1 MGGAASYSGIVA
13 KIRAMRSE
21 LLSEADF
28 EQLAACRLSSQK
40 AAFLGQ
46 FKPYAGLFGAAGD
59 ELLHRSDVE
68 QRLAFS
74 ALQDFDKLYRFG
86 NAEQKRFLK
95 FFFAHFEAEAL
106 RRSLQAVL
114 SREAYGEKAHAESAS
129 VAPPEIDRSVPMRP
143 EDKTAAEQGD
153 GQPKIGAAA
162 GQSEE
167 TSNNTLCALHFAEPL
182 LRKYTKLDLTALS
195 QSRTLS
201 EWVEGLEGTAYYT
214 DLRRLCEAGN
224 ARAAD
229 YETALDMRYFTELWR
244 RKNKLLSKE
253 EQRMIGRTFGSRI
266 DLLNMSWIYRAK
278 KYFSMTAEEI
288 YAMLVPVRARLSA
301 EEIRQ
306 MAEAPGLS
314 EFLEAERRT
323 CYGARMEK
331 LREMHVEESAAAAGE
346 ALLYSLYEG
355 EARKHPFSA
364 APVNAYFYRKL
375 KEIERIVYIIE
386 ASHYE
391 EEVLT

>member
-1 MGGAASYSGIVA
+1 MGGAASYSGIAA

-46 FKPYAGLFGAAGD
+46 FRPYAGLFGAAGD

-74 ALQDFDKLYRFG
+74 VLQDFDKLYCFG

-114 SREAYGEKAHAESAS
+114 SRELSGAEVSRSETAGQGARAESVS
-129 VAPPEIDRSVPMRP
+129 GVV
-143 EDKTAAEQGD
+143 AEQNEA
-153 GQPKIGAAA
+153 QP
-162 GQSEE
+162 
-167 TSNNTLCALHFAEPL
+167 NNTLCALRFAEPL
-182 LRKYTKLDLTALS
+182 LKKYTKLDLTALS

-201 EWVEGLEGTAYYT
+201 EWVESLAGTAYYA

-229 YETALDMRYFTELWR
+229 FETALDMRYFTELWR

-306 MAEAPGLS
+306 MAEAPGLP

-331 LREMHVEESAAAAGE
+331 LREMHAEESAAAAGE